1 MTIWELLGIE
11 ATTELSA
18 IRTAYAARAKEVHP
32 EEHPEEFLQLQAA
45 YKTAVKYAKFHRAT
59 AEKTDIAPE
68 DAVRQQEKDMPQ
80 PSENTVLNDPVLES
94 SSEEEQTFDFDY
106 DEIQSQNLND
116 QFFKEFFAIAWNPW
130 LMNNLACWAIFLGR
144 PRYQKLFQKKD
155 FRKNLVMS
163 MCYLSGWHRNTIR
176 FFDAFLKNFQAEEDA
191 RPETEY
197 FLWKWRKYKLFNKG
211 VFTVERFVTHEQKA
225 LHEVLLAGAGK
236 KFDVHNLK
244 NKKVSQTFSG
254 NQKALLAYLWIY
266 SNYASKRSN
275 NLERLYQ
282 GNKQG
287 RLFMKTFAFFIVLF
301 LLFFLYI
308 HLFGGFPN

>member
-18 IRTAYAARAKEVHP
+18 IRAAYAARAKEVHP

-45 YKTAVKYAKFHRAT
+45 YKTAVKYAKYNQAAT
-59 AEKTDIAPE
+59 EKATIP
-68 DAVRQQEKDMPQ
+68 
-80 PSENTVLNDPVLES
+80 NDSVLES
-94 SSEEEQTFDFDY
+94 SIQEEQTFDFDY
-106 DEIQSQNLND
+106 DEIHSRNLND
-116 QFFKEFFAIAWNPW
+116 LFFKEFFAIAWNPW
-130 LMNNLACWAIFLGR
+130 LMNNLDCWAIFLGQ
-144 PRYQKLFQKKD
+144 PRYKKLFQKKD

-176 FFDAFLKNFQAEEDA
+176 YFDAFLKTFQSEEDT
-191 RPETEY
+191 RPETDY
-197 FLWKWRKYKLFNKG
+197 FLWKWKKYKLFNKG
-211 VFTVERFVTHEQKA
+211 IFTVERFVTHEQKA
-225 LHEVLLAGAGK
+225 LHEVLLAGVGK
-236 KFDVHNLK
+236 KFSVHNLK

-254 NQKALLAYLWIY
+254 NRKALLAFLWVY
-266 SNYASKRSN
+266 SNYASTRSD

-308 HLFGGFPN
+308 HLSGGFPD